1 MKIDNK
7 FMKYIFLLPVIL
19 LHVTAQSNSDEI
31 DPRILAGIPIEL
43 DMTKFGYP
51 PQVELKG
58 DYLIKKSSEGYI
70 IAENEYVKSA
80 GEGFSSRQG
89 LKYGGLV
96 TLPFDVAEFS
106 KKGEKLF
113 LFSVHTG
120 FSSTPTAKAWVN
132 PRNGKCVYFDAP
144 WLIKAAE

>member
-1 MKIDNK
+1 
-7 FMKYIFLLPVIL
+7 MKYIFLLPVIL

-43 DMTKFGYP
+43 DWTKFGYP
-51 PQVELKG
+51 PEVELKG
-58 DYLIKKSSEGYI
+58 DYLIKKSSDAYS
-70 IAENEYVKSA
+70 IAENEYVKCA
-80 GEGFSSRQG
+80 GEGFTSRQG

-106 KKGEKLF
+106 KKGEKLY
-113 LFSVHTG
+113 LFIAHNVLT
-120 FSSTPTAKAWVN
+120 STPIAKAWVN